1 MKDREAWHAAV
12 HEVTMI
18 QTWLS
23 NWTTVQLLLW
33 DVVSWKKESVFQA
46 TGSTLQ
52 QHLCSLTDGGLS
64 EMRQEKVYLSV
75 LRRWDV
81 NNPPGQDFWGSKL
94 VGVPA
99 GPRAW
104 TASGGSVGSPSR
116 QSNDSPWYAQ
126 ERIMSQLRHTTAW
139 ECFPVKISLSR
150 FNRTLGFEKSV
161 SSKSVFHKCSFYK
174 MHSIWRGKPIITMF
188 EDSI

>member
-1 MKDREAWHAAV
+1 MRRGLLEEGVSVSGNWIHFAA
-12 HEVTMI
+12 TPMF
-18 QTWLS
+18 S
-23 NWTTVQLLLW
+23 NWRW
-33 DVVSWKKESVFQA
+33 SFRDEA
-46 TGSTLQ
+46 G
-52 QHLCSLTDGGLS
+52 
-64 EMRQEKVYLSV
+64 KVYLSV